1 MNMKYSQIQQTNQVN
16 VTQYL
21 YSYDFHSLLTKP
33 ITQSS
38 ITYLKWFVSKKNA
51 NKVVKIFTSCR
62 FIPPAFCDDLE
73 NIPEMIPE
81 RCREKVSWCCLDSQ
95 IQRYFNFLDNQ
106 EEKVWIT
113 TNWGEKRSASPWNH
127 GQVKPR
133 LISSSQHKK
142 DKASDPVVPPPRFW

>member
-1 MNMKYSQIQQTNQVN
+1 MSLAILILMKKHVFESEKWKIYHPNLRLLFFVFVTKQRVSKCKRDSLYRMNMKYPQIQQTNQVN

-21 YSYDFHSLLTKP
+21 YSYDFHNLLTNI
-33 ITQSS
+33 ITQSC

-73 NIPEMIPE
+73 NIPEIMPE

-95 IQRYFNFLDNQ
+95 IQQ
-106 EEKVWIT
+106 
-113 TNWGEKRSASPWNH
+113 
-127 GQVKPR
+127 
-133 LISSSQHKK
+133 
-142 DKASDPVVPPPRFW
+142 